1 MHILIG
7 ITAGIAAYKIP
18 LLIRLLVKQGHEVR
32 VIMTPD
38 SSDFVSPLVV
48 STLSKNPVAIEF
60 WDRKTG
66 EWNHHVAYAEWAD
79 VLVVAP
85 CTANTLAKMS
95 QGLCDNFLLATF
107 LSMRNRTMIAPA
119 MDLEMYQHPT
129 VRRNLSI
136 LEGDGVVII
145 PPEHGELASG
155 KVGEG
160 RLPEPEQL
168 VERINEHLGCQGLLN
183 GVKALVTAGPTYEAI
198 DAVRFVGN
206 RSSGKMGYA
215 IAEALANQ
223 GAQVTLLSGPTQ
235 LTAKHPFIQTVK
247 IETAQELFA
256 SVQTHWPSSDLGV
269 FAAAVADYRPSEPN
283 PQKIKKNEDSVTL
296 NLVKTEDSLAWAG
309 SQKKMHQ
316 FLMGFALETS
326 EGEAYAKGKLIK
338 KHLDAIVLNVLGENG
353 VGFNFETNKIRIFG
367 KEGQAVD
374 LPLDSKKE
382 LAKKIVA
389 YIIENK

>member
-1 MHILIG
+1 MRVLIG

-32 VIMTPD
+32 GIMTPD
-38 SSDFVSPLVV
+38 STDFVSPLVV

-95 QGLCDNFLLATF
+95 QGLCDNFLLATY

-119 MDLEMYQHPT
+119 MDLEMYQHPS

-136 LEGDGVVII
+136 LEEDGVVII

-155 KVGEG
+155 MVGEG

-168 VERINEHLGCQGLLN
+168 AEQINHHLGCHRKLN

-198 DAVRFVGN
+198 DAVRFIGN

-215 IAEALANQ
+215 IAEALATQ
-223 GAQVTLLSGPTQ
+223 GAHVTLVSGPTQ
-235 LTAKHPFIQTVK
+235 LSTKHPFIQTVE
-247 IETAQELFA
+247 IETAQELFEA
-256 SVQTHWPSSDLGV
+256 VQQHWSSSDLGV
-269 FAAAVADYRPSEPN
+269 FAAAVADYRPAHPSS
-283 PQKIKKNEDSVTL
+283 QKIKKNEDSLSL
-296 NLVKTEDSLAWAG
+296 NLIKTEDTLAWAG
-309 SQKKMHQ
+309 LHKQAHQ
-316 FLMGFALETS
+316 FLMGFALETKD
-326 EGEAYAKGKLIK
+326 GEVYAKEKLHK
-338 KHLDAIVLNVLGENG
+338 KHLDAVALNVLGENG

-367 KEGQAVD
+367 KDGQIADFPMETKV
-374 LPLDSKKE
+374 E
-382 LAKKIVA
+382 LAKKLVG

>member
-1 MHILIG
+1 MHVLLG
-7 ITAGIAAYKIP
+7 VTAGIAAYKIP
-18 LLIRLLVKQGHEVR
+18 LLVRLLIKQGHEVR

-38 SSDFVSPLVV
+38 STVFVSPLVL

-60 WDRKTG
+60 WDKKTG

-119 MDLEMYQHPT
+119 MDLEMYQHPS
-129 VRRNLSI
+129 VRRNLTI
-136 LEGDGVVII
+136 LEEDGVIII
-145 PPEHGELASG
+145 PAEHGELASG
-155 KVGEG
+155 MVGEG
-160 RLPEPEQL
+160 RLPEPERL
-168 VERINEHLGCQGLLN
+168 AEHINRQLGCLGKLN

-198 DAVRFVGN
+198 DAVRFIGN

-223 GAQVTLLSGPTQ
+223 GAQVTLLSGPTH
-235 LTAKHPFIQTVK
+235 LSIKHPFIQRVE
-247 IETAQELFA
+247 IESAHDLFLA
-256 SVQTHWPSSDLGV
+256 VQQYWSNSDLGI
-269 FAAAVADYRPSEPN
+269 FAAAVADYRPSEPH
-283 PQKIKKNEDSVTL
+283 PQKIKKNENSLSL
-296 NLVKTEDSLAWAG
+296 NLFKTEDSLAWAG
-309 SQKKMHQ
+309 SQKKAHQ
-316 FLMGFALETS
+316 FLMGFALETND
-326 EGEAYAKGKLIK
+326 GDTHAKEKLHK
-338 KHLDAIVLNVLGENG
+338 KNLDAVVLNVLGENG

-367 KEGQAVD
+367 IKGQRVD
-374 LPLDSKKE
+374 FPLESKTE
-382 LAKKIVA
+382 LAKKLVG